1 MASHRYSFRSA
12 HLVMWS
18 SPLLLLV
25 LVFTLTNST
34 KTPDA
39 TTAHHPSP
47 DQTSTSAPPA
57 TTSTV
62 AASTTTTTATTATT
76 TTSEASAT
84 PSYSATGSTAT
95 PVAPAS
101 GSNVSSGGLEGNL
114 DHAFPVAVV
123 PLQGPGTWTLVTS
136 AAVRSLLN
144 CATTSSS
151 VTGRVVIAQSQ
162 SCQLEITSSNPEVS
176 QTWQLVPA
184 Q

>member
-34 KTPDA
+34 KTPAA

-62 AASTTTTTATTATT
+62 AASTTTT